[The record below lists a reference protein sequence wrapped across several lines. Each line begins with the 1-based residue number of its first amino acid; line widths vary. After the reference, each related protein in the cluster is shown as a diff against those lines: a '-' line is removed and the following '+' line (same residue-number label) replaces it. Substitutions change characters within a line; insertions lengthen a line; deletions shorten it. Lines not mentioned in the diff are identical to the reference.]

1 MPKLTDEV
9 INSRKSHII
18 ECAFQVFSEK
28 GFSDTSMDDIVIKSG
43 VSKGGIY
50 NYFKSKEEIF
60 LEIAES
66 RLESRRN
73 LMDSIP
79 VNSGIHVFLKNYFTA
94 VLLSLKDERNLM
106 TARFSFEFWATVS
119 RNPELNEKAQ
129 SRYLKF
135 HSDLIRILK
144 LGVKRGDL
152 SSQLD
157 LDNMGY
163 VILATL
169 DGMMHTH
176 AIMGVDMTDE
186 SARHY
191 VDMLMS
197 KLEGRK

>member
-1 MPKLTDEV
+1 MPKLTDEA

-66 RLESRRN
+66 RLESRRS

-79 VNSGIHVFLKNYFTA
+79 VNSGIHIFLRNYFTA

-119 RNPELNEKAQ
+119 RNAELNEKAQ
-129 SRYLKF
+129 SRYSKF

-176 AIMGVDMTDE
+176 AIMGVEMTDE

-197 KLEGRK
+197 KLEGRN

>member
-1 MPKLTDEV
+1 MPKLTDEA

-28 GFSDTSMDDIVIKSG
+28 GFSDTSMEDIVIKSG

-73 LMDSIP
+73 LMDTIP
-79 VNSGIHVFLKNYFTA
+79 VDKGIHIFLRNYFSV
-94 VLLSLKDERNLM
+94 VLQSLKDEKNLL
-106 TARFSFEFWATVS
+106 TAKFSFEFWATVS

-129 SRYLKF
+129 NRYSRF

-144 LGVKRGDL
+144 LGVERGDL

-176 AIMGVDMTDE
+176 AIMGVKMTEE
-186 SARHY
+186 SAGHY

>member
-1 MPKLTDEV
+1 MPKLTDEA

-66 RLESRRN
+66 RLESRRS

-79 VNSGIHVFLKNYFTA
+79 VNSGIHIFLRNYFTA

-119 RNPELNEKAQ
+119 RNAELNEKAQ
-129 SRYLKF
+129 SRYSKF

-176 AIMGVDMTDE
+176 AIMGVEMTDE

-191 VDMLMS
+191 IDMLMS
-197 KLEGRK
+197 KLEGRN